1 MSTTPP
7 RFAVVGK
14 PITHSRSPA
23 LHQLFAQE
31 VGVALVYDKLEPE
44 DGMSFAD
51 CARAFFAAGGSGLN
65 VTLPYKGEAL
75 AFADSASRMARQAGA
90 ANTLKAEEDGTVSAC
105 NTDGAG
111 LVKDLRARQQA
122 ELAGARILILGAGGA
137 CAGVLG
143 SLLQAKPGA
152 LTIANRTSA
161 RAAEL
166 RERFIEEATAG
177 GVELQ
182 ACGLDDAPASD
193 IIINA
198 TAAGRGEEGLQLD
211 IAVFS
216 TARLAYDLSYGSTN
230 NAFLDQ
236 ARAAGVARC
245 SDGLGMLVEQGAL
258 SFAYWLGEMPDADAA
273 YAQLRGESDGG

>member
-1 MSTTPP
+1 MSASPP

-14 PITHSRSPA
+14 PIAHSRSPV

-31 VGVALVYDKLEPE
+31 VGVVLAYDKLEPKE
-44 DGMSFAD
+44 GMSFAD

-90 ANTLKAEEDGTVSAC
+90 ANTLKAEDDGTVSAC

-143 SLLQAKPGA
+143 SLLQAKPRA

-166 RERFIEEATAG
+166 RARFAEEAAACE
-177 GVELQ
+177 VELQ
-182 ACGLDDAPASD
+182 ACSLDDAPASD

-198 TAAGRGEEGLQLD
+198 TAAGRGAEGLQLD
-211 IAVFS
+211 AAVFS
-216 TARLAYDLSYGSTN
+216 TARLAYDLSYGSID

-258 SFAYWLGEMPDADAA
+258 SFAYWLNEMPDADAA
-273 YAQLRGESDGG
+273 YAQLREDSGNG

>member
-1 MSTTPP
+1 MSATPP

-14 PITHSRSPA
+14 PIAHSRSPV

-31 VGVALVYDKLEPE
+31 VGVVLAYDKLEPKE
-44 DGMSFAD
+44 GMSFAD

-90 ANTLKAEEDGTVSAC
+90 ANTLKAEDDGTVSAC

-143 SLLQAKPGA
+143 SLLQAKPRA

-161 RAAEL
+161 RATEL
-166 RERFIEEATAG
+166 SARFAEEAAACE
-177 GVELQ
+177 VELQ
-182 ACGLDDAPASD
+182 ACSLDDAPASD

-198 TAAGRGEEGLQLD
+198 TAAGRGAEGLQLD
-211 IAVFS
+211 AAVFS
-216 TARLAYDLSYGSTN
+216 TARLAYDLSYGSID

-258 SFAYWLGEMPDADAA
+258 SFAYWLNEMPDADAA
-273 YAQLRGESDGG
+273 YARLREDSGNG

>member
-1 MSTTPP
+1 MSATPP

-14 PITHSRSPA
+14 PIAHSRSPV

-44 DGMSFAD
+44 EGMSFAD

-90 ANTLKAEEDGTVSAC
+90 ANTLKAEDDGTVSAC

-122 ELAGARILILGAGGA
+122 ELAGASILILGAGGA

-143 SLLQAKPGA
+143 SLLQAKPRA

-166 RERFIEEATAG
+166 SERFAEEAAACE
-177 GVELQ
+177 VELQ
-182 ACGLDDAPASD
+182 ACSLDDVPASD

-198 TAAGRGEEGLQLD
+198 TAAGRGAEGLRLD
-211 IAVFS
+211 AAVFS
-216 TARLAYDLSYGSTN
+216 TARLAYDLSYGSID

-258 SFAYWLGEMPDADAA
+258 SFAYWLNEMPDADAA
-273 YAQLRGESDGG
+273 YARLREESGNG